1 MARKNNRG
9 SHRVRKQIKNLELS
23 LVTNG
28 RAMDE
33 GPQKKK
39 KWTTHDVRPIQPLTQ
54 AQKDMF
60 HMFYQGQNI
69 CAHGSAGTG
78 KTFLALFL
86 AINEVI
92 EQGNRIDKII
102 IVRSPV
108 QLRELGHM
116 PGDLD
121 EKISF
126 YETPYKD
133 IMAELFSRGATF
145 EDMKEAGLIK
155 FMPTTFIRGLTWDN
169 AIVIVD
175 EFQNMTISEID
186 SVITRLGDNSRVI
199 MCGDVSHQCDLRK
212 EKTGA
217 GDAVKI
223 LDKMDSFSL
232 VQFFKEDIVRS
243 ELVKSWITT
252 REDLNI

>member
-1 MARKNNRG
+1 MARKKNRG
-9 SHRVRKQIKNLELS
+9 SHRVRKQIKNLELQ
-23 LVTNG
+23 LVENG

-39 KWTTHDVRPIQPLTQ
+39 KWTTHDVQAIKPLTP
-54 AQKDMF
+54 AQEEMF
-60 HMFYQGQNI
+60 HSFCQGQNI

-78 KTFLALFL
+78 KTFLALYL

-92 EQGNRIDKII
+92 EQGNGADKII

-108 QLRELGHM
+108 QLREIGHM
-116 PGDLD
+116 PGDLE

-133 IMAELFSRGATF
+133 IMADLFRRPATF
-145 EDMKEAGLIK
+145 DNMKEAGLIE

-175 EFQNMTISEID
+175 EGQNMTFHEIN
-186 SVITRLGDNSRVI
+186 SIMTRLGDNSRI
-199 MCGDVSHQCDLRK
+199 IFTGDLPQSDLTKRNDVSGMEQFMK
-212 EKTGA
+212 IASEM
-217 GDAVKI
+217 DAF
-223 LDKMDSFSL
+223 DSVAFT
-232 VQFFKEDIVRS
+232 KHDIVRS
-243 ELVKSWITT
+243 EFVKSWIIASEETG
-252 REDLNI
+252 